1 MMPLPRQIITYA
13 LLAAWSVICVFP
25 VYWLAVTSIKPP
37 EGTEPRYVPFVQFM
51 PDLAGWRFILL
62 DQNESM
68 SSGLVNSLL
77 VATGASLLTLAVAC
91 LAVYALSRFQFPL
104 GLARRIM
111 TAILV
116 TRLLPP
122 MVLALPLYMMAQ
134 MSGLLDSRTALVVTY
149 SALNLPVAMW
159 LLSPVFGERMTE
171 QEEAARLDG
180 ASHLLVLR
188 SVLLPMLKSG
198 IAAAGLIVFILC
210 WNEYLLATVLAT
222 DHAATAPV
230 WLIGQ
235 LSMKEAQATA
245 EAEELARF
253 AAAASLLMIPLIA
266 FAGAVH
272 SGVARGGLG
281 RR

>member
-1 MMPLPRQIITYA
+1 MMTPWRRFVTYA
-13 LLAAWSVICVFP
+13 LLIGWSVICVFP
-25 VYWLAVTSIKPP
+25 VYWLAVTSIKPA
-37 EGTEPRYVPFVQFM
+37 EGAEPRYVPFLQFT
-51 PDLAGWRFILL
+51 PDLSGWRFVLF

-68 SSGLVNSLL
+68 VAALWNSLL
-77 VATGASLLTLAVAC
+77 TASGASLLTLTIAC
-91 LAVYALSRFQFPL
+91 LAVYALTRHHFAHRL
-104 GLARRIM
+104 DRTIMAGILA
-111 TAILV
+111 

-122 MVLALPLYMMAQ
+122 MVLAVPVYMMAQ
-134 MSGLLDSRTALVVTY
+134 LAGLLDSRVALIVTY
-149 SALNLPVAMW
+149 AAINLPVATW
-159 LLSPVFGERMTE
+159 LLAPVFGRRVTE

-198 IAAAGLIVFILC
+198 IAAAGLIVFVLC

-222 DHAATAPV
+222 AHAATAPV

-253 AAAASLLMIPLIA
+253 AAAASLLMLPLA
-266 FAGAVH
+266 AMAGLVH
-272 SGVARGGLG
+272 RSVARSAAG
-281 RR
+281 RS